1 MEEDRNQ
8 IFGTFIL
15 TNTDYLSEG
24 SAAVYHFGWLLS
36 LLSPVYIILLQ
47 INFGIV
53 EKFLDRQVF
62 LFYNIFC
69 FVWVQRSLVACL
81 NGVQEV
87 AGSIPVTQTINF
99 PVSLVVTG
107 FIYVYKYLVIFKIQL
122 KTGSVIDGY
131 LHGYLQIQ

>member
-15 TNTDYLSEG
+15 TNPDYLSEG

-69 FVWVQRSLVACL
+69 FVWV
-81 NGVQEV
+81 
-87 AGSIPVTQTINF
+87 
-99 PVSLVVTG
+99 
-107 FIYVYKYLVIFKIQL
+107 
-122 KTGSVIDGY
+122 
-131 LHGYLQIQ
+131 